1 MKTLALITAVVALS
15 FTGCVSL
22 NIGTKYGQLGIG
34 TDGKSL
40 QLGWQAAL
48 VK

>member
-22 NIGTKYGQLGIG
+22 NLDTKYGHLGIG
-34 TDGKSL
+34 TDGKRV

-48 VK
+48 GK